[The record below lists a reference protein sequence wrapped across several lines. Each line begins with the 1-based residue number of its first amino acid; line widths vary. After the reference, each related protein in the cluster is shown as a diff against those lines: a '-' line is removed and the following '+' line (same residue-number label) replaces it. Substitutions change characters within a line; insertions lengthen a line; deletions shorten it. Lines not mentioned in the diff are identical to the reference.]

1 MALGRSRHGLP
12 MNKRKGQAK
21 NISARR
27 HAVTRVNRRKVH
39 GKAKA

>member
-21 NISARR
+21 STGGRR
-27 HAVTRVNRRKVH
+27 HHVTRVNRRKVH
-39 GKAKA
+39 GKGKA